1 MSRSPNYRLKEDYHL
16 AMGRYGADSKT
27 IPAGSYV
34 RPIDLCYVPPHVLDD
49 DRWENVDLSTHVFCY
64 VRNLGIVPIIKSVIR
79 DE

>member
-16 AMGRYGADSKT
+16 STGKWGSDTKT

-34 RPIDLCYVPPHVLDD
+34 RPIDLCYVPNHVLEDT
-49 DRWENVDLSTHVFCY
+49 RWQGLDLKNHVFCY
-64 VRNLGIVPIIKSVIR
+64 VKLLGIVPIDKSVIR